1 LATAVLHRYRRGMLL
16 ESPSTEAISVGD
28 DLDRWPADR
37 LTTTGP
43 ERIRRRSAGATEIL
57 LTNGGRV
64 RLFAGNG
71 AGDYPPGYLERLRTT
86 GEC

>member
-1 LATAVLHRYRRGMLL
+1 MLL

-37 LTTTGP
+37 LATTTGP
-43 ERIRRRSAGATEIL
+43 GRIRRRSAGATEIL
-57 LTNGGRV
+57 LANGGRV